1 MRFFVLIQ
9 KIKIVSLNWNL
20 EHQFVYAEFSG
31 DIHFTIF
38 STRNTLFRPGYEN
51 CQIKLKSGTNTNLN
65 MQNSV
70 VVFSF
75 SIFDRKY
82 PFWSNLVQKVLVG
95 FLGVRFEVESGGMG
109 GGGAKITSS
118 VLNLLELR
126 EKLEI
131 WHVST
136 HVYKKFQKIYL
147 VLKPRLS

>member
-31 DIHFTIF
+31 DIHFAIF
-38 STRNTLFRPGYEN
+38 STRNTLFGPGYEN

-82 PFWSNLVQKVLVG
+82 PFWSNLAQKVLVG
-95 FLGVRFEVESGGMG
+95 FLGVRFEVGSGGEG
-109 GGGAKITSS
+109 G
-118 VLNLLELR
+118 
-126 EKLEI
+126 
-131 WHVST
+131 
-136 HVYKKFQKIYL
+136 
-147 VLKPRLS
+147 

>member
-95 FLGVRFEVESGGMG
+95 FLGVRFEVESGG
-109 GGGAKITSS
+109 AKITSS